1 MALDRTEEKAE
12 DFAAVVV
19 RTINGAKAKAARA
32 AEEWQCAADSK
43 IAEALTGNS
52 VPQEALPPKSVP

>member
-19 RTINGAKAKAARA
+19 RTINGAKAKAARV
-32 AEEWQCAADSK
+32 AEEWQCTADSK
-43 IAEALTGNS
+43 IAETVTGER
-52 VPQEALPPKSVP
+52 VPRDALPSKSG